1 MSDPDATWPP
11 SPELLAW
18 RPERYAL
25 TSALP
30 VTALRRDGGLPE
42 WLEIPDQL
50 TEEELE
56 ELEVPSCTLARIELE
71 STLSD
76 VLFVEALEHPEGGYR
91 IVVVDEYETQFVP
104 AITHTPE
111 PLTLGELLRVLDET
125 TREGED
131 EEVAG
136 IAHSLREANAAGGE
150 SRAEL
155 TGFVRIRSEV
165 YPQLEALDRSRAE
178 QWAREEP

>member
-1 MSDPDATWPP
+1 M
-11 SPELLAW
+11 
-18 RPERYAL
+18 
-25 TSALP
+25 TSTVP
-30 VTALRRDGGLPE
+30 VTALRRDGALPE
-42 WLEIPDQL
+42 WLDVPAQL
-50 TEEELE
+50 SEEELE
-56 ELEVPSCTLARIELE
+56 ELEVPSCTLASIELE

-76 VLFVEALEHPEGGYR
+76 VLSVEALEHPKGGFR
-91 IVVVDEYETQFVP
+91 IVAVDEYETPFVP

-125 TREGED
+125 APEGE
-131 EEVAG
+131 EEGVAG
-136 IAHSLREANAAGGE
+136 IGHSFREANAAGGE